1 MNGSDFMRERESM
14 GEKKESHG
22 CCRSTCVV
30 EEKERKRWTH
40 MCLTKNIIR
49 VTRFCLLTS

>member
-1 MNGSDFMRERESM
+1 MRERESM
-14 GEKKESHG
+14 GEKKEGHR

-40 MCLTKNIIR
+40 MCVTKKHNSCD
-49 VTRFCLLTS
+49 TFLSPD